1 MTKTII
7 GVDTLGQQAY
17 EREYSERYKAFTE
30 LKDFVQKHSKKEIDA
45 QTLYNSPK
53 GYFMQLMKDQ
63 HGSEFP
69 SSLKLEKVL
78 DLLEIP
84 VHKLDALIEAFNS
97 NDVELNVDSSEPIE
111 KDWNIYAENKRQET
125 AFKLLSHLCNTIDKL
140 SKEQLTIQYGA
151 IISGVVG
158 GVDYDFSSGKLHPR
172 ISFIQQIK

>member
-1 MTKTII
+1 MKTVI
-7 GVDTLGQQAY
+7 GLNTLGKEAY

-30 LKDFVQKHSKKEIDA
+30 LKDFVQSHSKEEINA

-53 GYFMQLMKDQ
+53 GYFMQLMKEQ

-84 VHKLDALIEAFNS
+84 VHKLDALIEAFNG

-111 KDWNIYAENKRQET
+111 KDWNIYAENKKQ
-125 AFKLLSHLCNTIDKL
+125 ADMFKLLSHFCDVVNKL
-140 SKEQLTIQYGA
+140 SKTEMNLQYGNFIHGTSNA
-151 IISGVVG
+151 VS
-158 GVDYDFSSGKLHPR
+158 YNFNSQSLHPR
-172 ISFIQQIK
+172 YSYIQQIK